1 MILHYTLHFNDF
13 FQICPITPILE
24 GLQQDMIACQRAS
37 MHLISKFSVNG
48 ASSKERSAAL
58 YVWRQSVKAIKEG
71 TPTKEKY
78 VGTWNSPNIVPIYN
92 LSLFVTC
99 QLQSHFFCAVTG
111 ITI

>member
-1 MILHYTLHFNDF
+1 MSARFNAF
-13 FQICPITPILE
+13 NFKVLCKWCVFKRAFGGPIC
-24 GLQQDMIACQRAS
+24 
-37 MHLISKFSVNG
+37 V
-48 ASSKERSAAL
+48 AA
-58 YVWRQSVKAIKEG
+58 VGKAIKEG

-99 QLQSHFFCAVTG
+99 QLQSHFFSAVAG